1 MDFIT
6 QLPRTAS
13 GNDAIFVVVD
23 KLTKM
28 VHILPTVSIVTA
40 AQTAKLYL
48 DHVWVLHG
56 VPAKGISDRGV
67 QYVNVFTAALCSLI
81 GTKLLLLLIILN
93 QWPDLECQSSARGH
107 TTALCVA
114 SAA

>member
-6 QLPRTAS
+6 QLRRTAS

-40 AQTAKLYL
+40 VHTAKLYL
-48 DHVWVLHG
+48 DHVWVHHG
-56 VPAKGISDRGV
+56 VPVKVISDRGI
-67 QYVNVFTAALCSLI
+67 QIVNAFTAALCSLI
-81 GTKLLLLLIILN
+81 GTK
-93 QWPDLECQSSARGH
+93 QATSTACHPQSDGQ
-107 TTALCVA
+107 TENVN
-114 SAA
+114 